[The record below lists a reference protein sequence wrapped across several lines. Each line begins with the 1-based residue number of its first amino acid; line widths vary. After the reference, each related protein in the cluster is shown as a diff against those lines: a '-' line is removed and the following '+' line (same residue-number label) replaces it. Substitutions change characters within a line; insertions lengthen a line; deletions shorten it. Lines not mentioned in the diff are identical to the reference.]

1 MLKGSFTE
9 NSSDDHCRLRAQLL
23 SENSA
28 LAQPAVGFPATA
40 ADFPGEILDGIDRD
54 LVRYG
59 LGVVRLDEPLPN
71 GLFRKLGSALGTVT
85 PETAP
90 DIQSYVEDGVV
101 LNLRADAGIT
111 QDVSLQ
117 PFASNPLSLHSEGSG
132 RAVADQPRYIVL
144 MCVEPGDNS
153 ASTVLV
159 SMDEVAAGLDAE
171 DLRLLRATRYADAPG
186 VPPVV
191 RSQGD
196 HVVFAFRDFQQDT
209 LRWVCEADGASPEA
223 VNGALGRLL
232 TRMYEARGASG
243 VLWSRGLLV
252 VIDNTRF
259 FHGRTAGLP
268 RAAARTRHLKR
279 LRIR

>member
-1 MLKGSFTE
+1 MLEGSFTE
-9 NSSDDHCRLRAQLL
+9 KPSDDHCRLREGLL
-23 SENSA
+23 SADTVLDEPEVG
-28 LAQPAVGFPATA
+28 LAAET
-40 ADFPGEILDGIDRD
+40 ADFPGQIPDALDRD
-54 LVRYG
+54 LLRHG
-59 LGVVRLDEPLPN
+59 RAVVQLNEPLADDA
-71 GLFRKLGSALGTVT
+71 FVKLGSVLGTAIH
-85 PETAP
+85 ETAP
-90 DIQSYVEDGVV
+90 AVRSYVEDGVV

-111 QDVSLQ
+111 RDVSLQ

-132 RAVADQPRYIVL
+132 RSVADQPRYIVL

-159 SMDEVAAGLDAE
+159 PMADVAATLSDD

-186 VPPVV
+186 VPPIV

-196 HVVFAFRDFQQDT
+196 HTVFSFRDFQQDT
-209 LRWVCEADGASPEA
+209 LRWVCEADGATQDA
-223 VNGALGRLL
+223 VDGALRRLL
-232 TRMYEARGASG
+232 ARMYEARGASG

-268 RAAARTRHLKR
+268 RATARTRHLKR

>member
-1 MLKGSFTE
+1 MTE
-9 NSSDDHCRLRAQLL
+9 P
-23 SENSA
+23 E
-28 LAQPAVGFPATA
+28 VGLTAETA
-40 ADFPGEILDGIDRD
+40 AFPGEILDSLHRD
-54 LVRYG
+54 LLRHG
-59 LGVVRLDEPLPN
+59 LGVVRLDDPLPN
-71 GLFRKLGSALGTVT
+71 DSYLKLGSALGT
-85 PETAP
+85 PIDETAP
-90 DIQSYVEDGVV
+90 AVQPYTEDGVV

-132 RAVADQPRYIVL
+132 RSVANQPRYIVL

-159 SMDEVAAGLDAE
+159 PMAEVAVGMSDE

-186 VPPVV
+186 VPPIV

-196 HVVFAFRDFQQDT
+196 HTVFSFRDFQQDT
-209 LRWVCEADGASPEA
+209 LRWVCEADGATQHA

-232 TRMYEARGASG
+232 ARMYEARGASG

>member
-1 MLKGSFTE
+1 MAE
-9 NSSDDHCRLRAQLL
+9 P
-23 SENSA
+23 E
-28 LAQPAVGFPATA
+28 VGLTA
-40 ADFPGEILDGIDRD
+40 KSADFPGEILDGLDRD
-54 LVRYG
+54 IRRRG
-59 LGVVRLDEPLPN
+59 LGVVRLDEPLSN
-71 GLFRKLGSALGTVT
+71 DSFLKLGSSLGTAI

-90 DIQSYVEDGVV
+90 AVQPYVEDGVL

-111 QDVSLQ
+111 RDVSLQ

-132 RAVADQPRYIVL
+132 RSLADQPRYIVL

-159 SMDEVAAGLDAE
+159 PMAEVASDTSDE

-196 HVVFAFRDFQQDT
+196 HTVFSFRDFQQDP
-209 LRWVCEADGASPEA
+209 LRWICEADGATQHA

-232 TRMYEARGASG
+232 ARMYGARGTSG

-259 FHGRTAGLP
+259 FHGRMAGLP

>member
-1 MLKGSFTE
+1 MPEPT
-9 NSSDDHCRLRAQLL
+9 
-23 SENSA
+23 
-28 LAQPAVGFPATA
+28 VGFPAAA
-40 ADFPGEILDGIDRD
+40 ADFPGKVLEGIEED
-54 LVRYG
+54 LLRYG

-71 GLFRKLGSALGTVT
+71 DDFRKLGSALGTAI

-90 DIQSYVEDGVV
+90 AVQSYVEDGVV
-101 LNLRADAGIT
+101 LNLLADAGIT

-132 RAVADQPRYIVL
+132 RSVADQPRYIVL

-159 SMDEVAAGLDAE
+159 PMDEVAAGLDAE

-186 VPPVV
+186 VPTVV
-191 RSQGD
+191 RARGD
-196 HVVFAFRDFQQDT
+196 HTVFSFRDFQQDA
-209 LRWVCEADGASPEA
+209 LRWVCEAEGATPDA

-232 TRMYEARGASG
+232 ARMYDARGASG

-268 RAAARTRHLKR
+268 HAAARTRHLKR

>member
-1 MLKGSFTE
+1 MAE
-9 NSSDDHCRLRAQLL
+9 
-23 SENSA
+23 
-28 LAQPAVGFPATA
+28 PAVGFPAKA
-40 ADFPGEILDGIDRD
+40 ADFPGEILDGLDGD
-54 LVRYG
+54 LLRHG

-71 GLFRKLGSALGTVT
+71 DAFRKLGSALGTAI

-90 DIQSYVEDGVV
+90 AVQPYVEDGVV
-101 LNLRADAGIT
+101 LNLRADAGTT

-117 PFASNPLSLHSEGSG
+117 PFASNRLSLHSEGSG
-132 RAVADQPRYIVL
+132 RSVADQPRYIVL
-144 MCVEPGDNS
+144 MCVEPGDAS

-159 SMDEVAAGLDAE
+159 PMDEVAAGLSGE

-186 VPPVV
+186 VPAVV
-191 RSQGD
+191 RSRGD
-196 HVVFAFRDFQQDT
+196 HTVFSFRDFQQDT

-232 TRMYEARGASG
+232 ARMYEARGASG
-243 VLWSRGLLV
+243 VVWSRGLLV